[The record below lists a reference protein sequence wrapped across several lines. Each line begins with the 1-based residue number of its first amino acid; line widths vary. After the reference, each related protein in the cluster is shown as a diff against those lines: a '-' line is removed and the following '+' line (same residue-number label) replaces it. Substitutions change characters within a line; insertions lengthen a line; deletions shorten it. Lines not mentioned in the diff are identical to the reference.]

1 MYGTTTK
8 HVRRVPE
15 KAGLI
20 YRRKMIARHSDEPHR
35 TATPLELFFD
45 LCFVAAVA
53 QAASHLHH
61 DLSQGHLAHAVGN
74 YLWVFF
80 AIWWAWMNFTWFA
93 SAYDNDDDLYRLL
106 TLVQIA
112 GALVMAAGVPR
123 AFESGDYLVITMG
136 YVIMRLAM
144 VTQWVRAAKADPV
157 HRKAALRYAVGYT
170 LVQVGWVARL
180 ALDQPAYLYVGLGL
194 AAAEL
199 LSPIWAERAQVT
211 PFHPQHIIERYGLFT
226 MIVLGEAVL
235 AATVAVQ
242 TAADERDGADA
253 HLLILAASGLLLVFS
268 LWWHYFDRTADG
280 MLRSMPTTIIWGYG
294 HYLIFAATAAIGS
307 GLALAV
313 DAVSGHTHLTHL
325 QQGLAVG
332 VPLAVW
338 ILTVWWLRVSPLVRG
353 PALVA
358 SPLAAVLVL
367 AAAWTPTAV
376 PLMALITAVLSAV
389 MTSAIRR
396 RPEDT
401 LAAD

>member
-1 MYGTTTK
+1 
-8 HVRRVPE
+8 
-15 KAGLI
+15 
-20 YRRKMIARHSDEPHR
+20 MIARRTDEPHR

-180 ALDQPAYLYVGLGL
+180 LLDQPAYLYVGLGL
-194 AAAEL
+194 AVAEL
-199 LSPIWAERAQVT
+199 LSPISAERAQVT

-242 TAADERDGADA
+242 TAADERGGADA
-253 HLLILAASGLLLVFS
+253 HLLLLAASGLLLVFS
-268 LWWHYFDRTADG
+268 MWWHYFDRTADG
-280 MLRSMPTTIIWGYG
+280 MLGHAHHDHLGLRSLPRLRRHRRHRQRARPRHRCG
-294 HYLIFAATAAIGS
+294 HRPYPPHAPSA
-307 GLALAV
+307 GLGRRRTPRRL
-313 DAVSGHTHLTHL
+313 DPDG
-325 QQGLAVG
+325 
-332 VPLAVW
+332 
-338 ILTVWWLRVSPLVRG
+338 
-353 PALVA
+353 LVA
-358 SPLAAVLVL
+358 PREPACTRTGPRGIAARCRAGTGRGLDRDGR
-367 AAAWTPTAV
+367 A
-376 PLMALITAVLSAV
+376 LMALITGVLSAV

-396 RPEDT
+396 RPEDAPRSVRSI
-401 LAAD
+401 LGQRVVR

>member
-1 MYGTTTK
+1 MSLDFDVFTVDPK
-8 HVRRVPE
+8 PIPSAVPGFE
-15 KAGLI
+15 
-20 YRRKMIARHSDEPHR
+20 
-35 TATPLELFFD
+35 
-45 LCFVAAVA
+45 
-53 QAASHLHH
+53 QAA
-61 DLSQGHLAHAVGN
+61 GPA
-74 YLWVFF
+74 
-80 AIWWAWMNFTWFA
+80 TWPPSTSTLICA
-93 SAYDNDDDLYRLL
+93 DDEALL
-106 TLVQIA
+106 
-112 GALVMAAGVPR
+112 
-123 AFESGDYLVITMG
+123 
-136 YVIMRLAM
+136 
-144 VTQWVRAAKADPV
+144 
-157 HRKAALRYAVGYT
+157 
-170 LVQVGWVARL
+170 
-180 ALDQPAYLYVGLGL
+180 
-194 AAAEL
+194 
-199 LSPIWAERAQVT
+199 
-211 PFHPQHIIERYGLFT
+211 
-226 MIVLGEAVL
+226 
-235 AATVAVQ
+235 VQ

-294 HYLIFAATAAIGS
+294 HYLVFAATAAIGS

-353 PALVA
+353 PAHVA